1 MEFLI
6 LLENKIHKRDGCD
19 SMIVVKNVI
28 PEKYKSDEE
37 RKKEL
42 KRIYVSIQRTMYVN
56 GIYGKKKHKG
66 VC

>member
-1 MEFLI
+1 MI
-6 LLENKIHKRDGCD
+6 LSENKIHKRDGSD
-19 SMIVVKNVI
+19 SMVVVKNVI

-42 KRIYVSIQRTMYVN
+42 KRIYVNIQRSMYLN
-56 GIYGKKKHKG
+56 GLYEKKKHKG